1 MAAGRDLIRESA
13 EGVVEFLSQPA
24 SSSRA
29 CQRAYADGQ
38 VTLQVLQAVPRPGD
52 LVTIF
57 AVEGRVSHRR
67 VQFLHGVLEQL
78 DPARQAFQ
86 LLAFLEAQ
94 FPGLFAWWV

>member
-1 MAAGRDLIRESA
+1 MFESA
-13 EGVVEFLSQPA
+13 GKLFQGVPA
-24 SSSRA
+24 RVSR
-29 CQRAYADGQ
+29 RQ
-38 VTLQVLQAVPRPGD
+38 VTLKVLQAVPRPGD
-52 LVTIF
+52 RVTIF

-94 FPGLFAWWV
+94 FPGTALFNPRSP